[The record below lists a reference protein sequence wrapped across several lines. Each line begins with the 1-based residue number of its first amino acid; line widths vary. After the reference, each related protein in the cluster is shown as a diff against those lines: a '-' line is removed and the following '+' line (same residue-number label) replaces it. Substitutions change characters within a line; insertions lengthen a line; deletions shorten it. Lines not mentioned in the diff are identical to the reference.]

1 MIHLKEIHLR
11 YVVSLYLLLTTDL
24 FAQNGNNGNG
34 SSEDIRP
41 VHKRIRMLSD
51 SEPESSPVKFDN
63 LNLPLAEEIEKK
75 VSFLQNAYPDM
86 DPMVLQDT
94 LKYVG

>member
-1 MIHLKEIHLR
+1 
-11 YVVSLYLLLTTDL
+11 
-24 FAQNGNNGNG
+24 
-34 SSEDIRP
+34 
-41 VHKRIRMLSD
+41 MLSD

-94 LKYVG
+94 LK

>member
-1 MIHLKEIHLR
+1 MQ
-11 YVVSLYLLLTTDL
+11 
-24 FAQNGNNGNG
+24 QNGSNVNG
-34 SSEDIRP
+34 SSEEIRP

-94 LKYVG
+94 LKYVDSLNISLSI

>member
-1 MIHLKEIHLR
+1 
-11 YVVSLYLLLTTDL
+11 
-24 FAQNGNNGNG
+24 
-34 SSEDIRP
+34 
-41 VHKRIRMLSD
+41 MLSD

-94 LKYVG
+94 LKYVDSLNISLSI